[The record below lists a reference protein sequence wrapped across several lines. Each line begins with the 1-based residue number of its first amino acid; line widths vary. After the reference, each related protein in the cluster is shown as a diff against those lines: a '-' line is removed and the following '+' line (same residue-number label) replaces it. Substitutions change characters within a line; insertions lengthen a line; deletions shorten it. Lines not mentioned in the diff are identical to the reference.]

1 MEFRTAYSLKERVRL
16 QCAPTSSDPSRT
28 KQSFKAE
35 CDINTIIARFLR
47 TGILD
52 YAEKHEAQYGDATGV
67 DFTEAMQTVAK
78 AQSMFNDLPSA
89 LRNRFKNEPALF
101 LDFIHDDKN
110 RDEARKLGLLKPEP
124 APAPE
129 PVKTATAAPAPAPAA

>member
-1 MEFRTAYSLKERVRL
+1 MEFRTAYSPKERVKL
-16 QCAPTSSDPSRT
+16 QCAASASDPSRT

-67 DFTEAMQTVAK
+67 DFTQAMQTVAK